1 MSLLR
6 ADEKV
11 DTFLELPLNLAAVKQ
26 QGAVEVF
33 IIEICCCSARVF
45 HLPSVYTGL
54 YIYICGGMNGRSSP

>member
-33 IIEICCCSARVF
+33 IIEISARVF